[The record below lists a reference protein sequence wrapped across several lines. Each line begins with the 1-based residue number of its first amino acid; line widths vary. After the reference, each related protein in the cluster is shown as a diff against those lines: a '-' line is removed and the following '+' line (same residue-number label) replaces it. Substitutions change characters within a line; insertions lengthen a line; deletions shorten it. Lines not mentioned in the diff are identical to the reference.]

1 MMTTTTKPNVLASLD
16 LIDPVWESPKDQRRM
31 APRLDSLT
39 GKRAGFLDNRKDN
52 ADIILKRVA
61 ERLEKDY
68 GTTTALYR
76 TKIVHSRRAEPAM
89 LDELA
94 ANCDFVVTSTG
105 A

>member
-1 MMTTTTKPNVLASLD
+1 MVTATKPDLISALD
-16 LIDPVWESPKDQRRM
+16 LVDPTYELPDQQRRK
-31 APRLDSLT
+31 APRLDGLA

-61 ERLEKDY
+61 ERLERDY
-68 GTTTALYR
+68 GTSTGLYPTT
-76 TKIVHSRRAEPAM
+76 VVCSRRAEPAM

-94 ANCDFVVTSTG
+94 ANCDFVVTAIG